1 MNRFQ
6 MFVHPVVSVPKHSQH
21 IFANDLVKEVISD
34 VRSDVVKKM
43 IMMPLLQTPE
53 TRLIQYDCGKL
64 QVLVSFWWF
73 IKGGLASECFSNL
86 SPSPKKI
93 NQVTILS
100 IFSFSR

>member
-6 MFVHPVVSVPKHSQH
+6 MFVHPVVAVPKHSQH

-73 IKGGLASECFSNL
+73 IKGGLVSE
-86 SPSPKKI
+86 
-93 NQVTILS
+93 
-100 IFSFSR
+100 SFF